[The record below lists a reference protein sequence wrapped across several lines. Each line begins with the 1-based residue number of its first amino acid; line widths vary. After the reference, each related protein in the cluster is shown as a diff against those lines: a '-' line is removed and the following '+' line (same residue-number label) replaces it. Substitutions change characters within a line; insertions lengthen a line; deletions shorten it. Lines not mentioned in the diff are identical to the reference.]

1 MIFKN
6 QTSDI
11 YFQNKLQKS
20 INKYKIS
27 MQRIKNKRPRTILLP
42 TLTKAIP
49 TYKNTSCTH
58 TRQVTSTK
66 VHNKCSL
73 LKKNGQPC
81 PSVLKK
87 NSIYCHRH
95 HNLMKST

>member
-6 QTSDI
+6 QTPDI
-11 YFQNKLQKS
+11 YFEKKLQKS

-27 MQRIKNKRPRTILLP
+27 MQRIKNKRPRIIFLP
-42 TLTKAIP
+42 NFTKALS
-49 TYKNTSCTH
+49 TCKNTN
-58 TRQVTSTK
+58 TSRIITNTIA
-66 VHNKCSL
+66 HNKCSL

-81 PSVLKK
+81 PAVLKK